1 MKIECNT
8 EIKQI
13 NLASLKYASSNDDLL
28 INHKEWRSY
37 KQDVWRILCNSEHFV
52 GSGEI
57 GP

>member
-28 INHKEWRSY
+28 INHKE
-37 KQDVWRILCNSEHFV
+37 
-52 GSGEI
+52 
-57 GP
+57 